1 LTDIGLFVN
10 LEVWTGLPGCINFYI
25 GGVMNITISFRHIEP
40 NDNLKRYAEE
50 KISKLQKYIEV
61 PLDVH
66 VVLSLERKYRQ
77 RVDVMFT
84 INGVVIN
91 AHEVMDDM
99 YAAIDKI
106 LDKLERRLTKYW
118 DKLKKY
124 REIKPKR
131 TNIAEEQKISKIIV
145 SRTIDAKP
153 IDPEEAV
160 MQLEASG
167 DSFMIFRDRESDNVC
182 VVYKRKDGGF
192 NLIETTGKTL

>member
-1 LTDIGLFVN
+1 M
-10 LEVWTGLPGCINFYI
+10 E
-25 GGVMNITISFRHIEP
+25 ITISFRHLDTDEAIR
-40 NDNLKRYAEE
+40 RYVEE
-50 KISKLQKYIEV
+50 KMARLQKYVET

-99 YAAIDKI
+99 YAATDKI
-106 LDKLERRLTKYW
+106 LDKLERRLIRYRG
-118 DKLKKY
+118 KLKKY
-124 REIKPKR
+124 REGKQQQTPAEWAATRPNIIFTRRIHAKPVD
-131 TNIAEEQKISKIIV
+131 AEE
-145 SRTIDAKP
+145 A
-153 IDPEEAV
+153 A

-182 VVYKRKDGGF
+182 VIYRRKDGNLG
-192 NLIETTGKTL
+192 LIEATGKTP

>member
-1 LTDIGLFVN
+1 MDITV
-10 LEVWTGLPGCINFYI
+10 
-25 GGVMNITISFRHIEP
+25 SFRHIDP
-40 NDNLKRYAEE
+40 DDNLKRYAEE
-50 KISKLQKYIEV
+50 KITKLQKYIEI

-99 YAAIDKI
+99 YAAIDSI
-106 LDKLERRLTKYW
+106 LDKLERRLTGYR

-124 REIKPKR
+124 REVKPKR
-131 TNIAEEQKISKIIV
+131 STPALEEVDSKIIFT
-145 SRTIDAKP
+145 RTIDAKP
-153 IDPEEAV
+153 VDPEEAV

-182 VVYKRKDGGF
+182 VVYKRKDGNFG
-192 NLIETTGKTL
+192 LIETTGKTL

>member
-1 LTDIGLFVN
+1 MD
-10 LEVWTGLPGCINFYI
+10 
-25 GGVMNITISFRHIEP
+25 ITISFRHIDP
-40 NDNLKRYAEE
+40 DDNLKRYAEE
-50 KISKLQKYIEV
+50 KITKLQKYIEV

-99 YAAIDKI
+99 YAAIDSI
-106 LDKLERRLTKYW
+106 LDKLERRLTRYR

-124 REIKPKR
+124 REVKPKR
-131 TNIAEEQKISKIIV
+131 STPALEEVESKIIFT
-145 SRTIDAKP
+145 RTIDAKP
-153 IDPEEAV
+153 VDPEEAV

-182 VVYKRKDGGF
+182 VVYKRKDGNF
-192 NLIETTGKTL
+192 SLIETTGKTL